1 MPVAIYQGHH
11 HSLAPA
17 DINIVIDVIRAFTVA
32 HYAFIGGA
40 EEILLVRTADETFA
54 PKDT

>member
-1 MPVAIYQGHH
+1 MPIAIYQGHH

-40 EEILLVRTADETFA
+40 KEICWSGQLMKPLR
-54 PKDT
+54 